1 MVSFSDPRWLL
12 ALWALP
18 LVVLV
23 EWWAARRVSRRV
35 ALLVGERG
43 DHALLEGRLDHER
56 FTGAALRIM
65 ALAAFL
71 LGAAGPEW
79 GREVV
84 RRGSTGSDVVLLM
97 DVSASMDTRD
107 VPPSRIDEARRE
119 ALAALDRL
127 SGSRVGVVA
136 FAGDAVRLCPLTLD
150 VPAARLV
157 VESMSTGVMSTPG
170 TDLAKGLRMAL
181 KVMPQG
187 RREEQAIIVWTDGED
202 LAAGGRSA
210 IEDVV
215 TTGIRVFAVGVG
227 TREGD
232 VIPVLD
238 GGGRV
243 TDVKRDEK
251 GNAVRSRI
259 DEGLLRTLAQ
269 RTHGA
274 YFAAN
279 RPGGELG
286 RLLGAIDNLARSGR
300 KQRLVE
306 RPVPRFPWFAVLGL
320 LLLAADRSRP
330 KRRRE
335 RQAPAVALSHGRKS
349 VAAVGLLLLFV
360 LPDHALAQTAW
371 ARGDRAFAK
380 GRFGAA
386 ESLYATR
393 LKRRPNDDVRVNRAT
408 AAGLAGHAA
417 DAERELEKLGQSRGR
432 AGDAAR
438 YNAGTL
444 KAERRANEEAL
455 AALRKALEANPKD
468 ADARWNYEVVGK
480 RIDEQRRKDEQQ
492 KRESGGGGGNEPK
505 PSQPQPQPQPQGQQP
520 QPAPKAP
527 AQQGPTPPSPNAQGG
542 GMTKEQADRLL
553 NALQD
558 LSRSEQQKRQAV
570 RPANERKGKDW

>member
-1 MVSFSDPRWLL
+1 MVSFSDPRWLA

-18 LVVLV
+18 LVVLS
-23 EWWAARRVSRRV
+23 EWWAGRRVRRRLG
-35 ALLVGERG
+35 LLVGERPA
-43 DHALLEGRLDHER
+43 HALLEGRLDHER
-56 FTGAALRIM
+56 LIGAALRIL
-65 ALAAFL
+65 ALATFMI
-71 LGAAGPEW
+71 GAAGPEW

-157 VESMSTGVMSTPG
+157 VESMSTGSLSTPG

-187 RREEQAIIVWTDGED
+187 RREEQAIVVWTDGED
-202 LAAGGRSA
+202 LEAGARTA
-210 IEDVV
+210 IDEVA

-232 VIPVLD
+232 VVPLLD

-251 GNAVRSRI
+251 GNAVRSRL

-274 YFAAN
+274 FFAAN

-286 RLLGAIDNLARSGR
+286 RLLGAIDNLARSSR

-306 RPVPRFPWFAVLGL
+306 RPVPRFPWFALLGL
-320 LLLAADRSRP
+320 LLLAADRARP

-335 RQAPAVALSHGRKS
+335 RSGPAVPMSDGRKS
-349 VAAVGLLLLFV
+349 AAAVLLVLLLL
-360 LPDHALAQTAW
+360 LPGAARAQSAW

-386 ESLYATR
+386 ESLYAKR
-393 LKRRPNDDVRVNRAT
+393 LKRGANDEVRVNRAT
-408 AAGLAGHAA
+408 AAGLAGRAA
-417 DAERELEKLGQSRGR
+417 DAERELELLSKAPGR
-432 AGDAAR
+432 AGEAAR
-438 YNAGTL
+438 YNTGTL
-444 KAERRANEEAL
+444 KAERRADEDAL
-455 AALRKALEANPKD
+455 AALRRALEANPKD
-468 ADARWNYEVVGK
+468 ADARWNYEVVAK
-480 RIDEQRRKDEQQ
+480 RIDEQRRKDEQ
-492 KRESGGGGGNEPK
+492 KKPDNSGGGGNEPQ
-505 PSQPQPQPQPQGQQP
+505 PSQPKQQPQGQQP

-527 AQQGPTPPSPNAQGG
+527 AQQGPNPQNQNAQGG

-558 LSRSEQQKRQAV
+558 LSRSVQQKRQTV
-570 RPANERKGKDW
+570 RAAGERKGKDW